1 MILIDSGR
9 EVLAITSDSC
19 TPRWCNSSGYNIS
32 TLEEAGIKMAT
43 DVELGAVKAYTIG
56 AEETA
61 VKNRIMLSRLRQA
74 ADIASSRRLWNRK
87 FFSQMN

>member
-1 MILIDSGR
+1 
-9 EVLAITSDSC
+9 
-19 TPRWCNSSGYNIS
+19 
-32 TLEEAGIKMAT
+32 MAT

-74 ADIASSRRLWNRK
+74 ADIASSSGLAGKIKSRADHL
-87 FFSQMN
+87 